1 MSSLTRQSYVKYLWI
16 TAAHA
21 ISSISSSTQTGE
33 LSATASSLQ
42 PPPPTLVDE
51 HISLLHHQLDMTS
64 AVAGQLVCSQQG
76 LISAVC
82 RQLDSLQLEDRI
94 QDHFARLHQ
103 YQAELEQY
111 YQELQNVYFKVSPC
125 VPLVQYNVQVHTCI

>member
-1 MSSLTRQSYVKYLWI
+1 ML
-16 TAAHA
+16 HA
-21 ISSISSSTQTGE
+21 ISCSTQTGE
-33 LSATASSLQ
+33 QSATASSLQ
-42 PPPPTLVDE
+42 PPPPPTLVDE

-64 AVAGQLVCSQQG
+64 NVAGQLVCSQQG

-111 YQELQNVYFKVSPC
+111 YQELQNVYFKVGPC
-125 VPLVQYNVQVHTCI
+125 VPLVQYNVYIQCR